1 MQWLLITIFGS
12 VLQMLLLIIFQCQPG
27 PKVQEPALTPQ
38 SSWLTLSL
46 GGESPL
52 CPLHCLP
59 FFNIC
64 YLGLLIWIPRWVFES
79 VGWTDLAWPTCSTS
93 TSPSPSCSSSTLPS
107 LLWLSFPWLLQKE
120 KHEGQESP
128 AGEEVA
134 KEKVGD
140 FNWFCLFSGGRV
152 TSDTM
157 DQLALYTKLFFLL
170 GIPWI
175 IDAVQVI
182 PADMRSGC
190 HIFLFFDFN
199 MIIRFGLI
207 SHCRV

>member
-1 MQWLLITIFGS
+1 MAKA
-12 VLQMLLLIIFQCQPG
+12 
-27 PKVQEPALTPQ
+27 KVA
-38 SSWLTLSL
+38 
-46 GGESPL
+46 
-52 CPLHCLP
+52 
-59 FFNIC
+59 
-64 YLGLLIWIPRWVFES
+64 
-79 VGWTDLAWPTCSTS
+79 
-93 TSPSPSCSSSTLPS
+93 
-107 LLWLSFPWLLQKE
+107 
-120 KHEGQESP
+120 
-128 AGEEVA
+128 
-134 KEKVGD
+134 D
-140 FNWFCLFSGGRV
+140 FNWFCLFSGVIVFAFFSGGRV